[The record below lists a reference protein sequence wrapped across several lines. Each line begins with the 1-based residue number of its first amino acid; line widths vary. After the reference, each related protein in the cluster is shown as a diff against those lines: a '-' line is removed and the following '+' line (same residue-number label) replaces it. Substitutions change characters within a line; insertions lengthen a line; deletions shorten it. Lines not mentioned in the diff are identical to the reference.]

1 MTFLSYD
8 KLGGMIMKKLVL
20 ITLCLLMPFL
30 LAFEAQASHYL
41 GYERIEMS
49 SGKLLADFTDKEY
62 KTYYKKVKKLKF
74 DGWRVYIVNDNTKA
88 SFISETLFSYYNDGY
103 TPIEYEYK
111 LERKRSQKIGLSST
125 GSIGLKSTE
134 TIPKFKNNLD
144 AALKLSSEYIFNEEE
159 KETYYLKFLV
169 DPGTQ
174 VDLYVYGE
182 GKVTNGVA
190 ARYSFFI
197 RVAQGGFEI
206 FVVTTEY
213 QRLEK
218 KKI

>member
-1 MTFLSYD
+1 M
-8 KLGGMIMKKLVL
+8 MKRF
-20 ITLCLLMPFL
+20 IFIALCLLLPFCF
-30 LAFEAQASHYL
+30 AFEVQASYYQ

-49 SGKLLADFTDKEY
+49 SGKLLADFTSKEY
-62 KTYYKKVKKLKF
+62 TSYYKKVQKLKF
-74 DGWRVYIVNDNTKA
+74 NGWRVYIVNDNVKA

-103 TPIEYEYK
+103 TPIEYVYE
-111 LERKRSQKIGLSST
+111 LERKRSQKIGLSAT
-125 GSIGLKSTE
+125 GSIGLKATE
-134 TIPKFKNNLD
+134 TIPKFKNNLE
-144 AALKLSSEYIFNEEE
+144 AALKLSSEYQYNEEE
-159 KETYYLKFLV
+159 KEKYYLKFLV

-190 ARYSFFI
+190 ARYSLFI
-197 RVAQGGFEI
+197 RVDKGGFEI
-206 FVVTTEY
+206 FFVTTEY

>member
-1 MTFLSYD
+1 MKRIVFL
-8 KLGGMIMKKLVL
+8 I
-20 ITLCLLMPFL
+20 LCLCSVYVWHINL
-30 LAFEAQASHYL
+30 EGSSYQ
-41 GYERIEMS
+41 GYEKISLS
-49 SGKLLADFTDKEY
+49 SGKLLSDYTAKDY
-62 KTYYKKVKKLKF
+62 QTYYNKVNPLKF
-74 DGWRVYIVNDNTKA
+74 NGWRVYVVNDDVKA
-88 SFISETLFSYYNDGY
+88 TFITETLFSYYNDGY

-111 LERKRSQKIGLSST
+111 LERKKTSKLGLSAT
-125 GSIGLKSTE
+125 GNIGLKLGKDV
-134 TIPKFKNNLD
+134 PKFKNNLES
-144 AALKLSSEYIFNEEE
+144 ALKLSADYTISQDE
-159 KETYYLKFLV
+159 KESYHLKFKV

-190 ARYSFFI
+190 ARYSLFI
-197 RVAQGGFEI
+197 RVEKGGFEV

>member
-1 MTFLSYD
+1 
-8 KLGGMIMKKLVL
+8 MKKIVFLL
-20 ITLCLLMPFL
+20 LCLLCPFYL
-30 LAFEAQASHYL
+30 TFDVQASHYH

-62 KTYYKKVKKLKF
+62 TSYYKKVKKLKF
-74 DGWRVYIVNDNTKA
+74 DGWRVYIVNDHVKA

-103 TPIEYEYK
+103 TPIEYVYE
-111 LERKRSQKIGLSST
+111 LERKRSQKIGLSAT

-134 TIPKFKNNLD
+134 TIPKFKNNLES
-144 AALKLSSEYIFNEEE
+144 ALKLSSDYQLNTEE

-174 VDLYVYGE
+174 VDLYIYGE

-197 RVAQGGFEI
+197 RVDKGGFEI
-206 FVVTTEY
+206 FIVTTEY

>member
-1 MTFLSYD
+1 
-8 KLGGMIMKKLVL
+8 MKRIVF
-20 ITLCLLMPFL
+20 FL
-30 LAFEAQASHYL
+30 LCVLSVFVWQIHIEGASYQ
-41 GYERIEMS
+41 GYEKISLS
-49 SGKLLADFTDKEY
+49 SGKFLSDYTAKDY
-62 KTYYKKVKKLKF
+62 QIYYNKVNPLKF
-74 DGWRVYIVNDNTKA
+74 NGWRVYVVNDDVKA
-88 SFISETLFSYYNDGY
+88 TFISETLFSYYNDGY

-111 LERKRSQKIGLSST
+111 LERKRASKLALSAT
-125 GSIGLKSTE
+125 GNIGLKVGKD
-134 TIPKFKNNLD
+134 IPKFKNNLEG
-144 AALKLSSEYIFNEEE
+144 ALKLSADYTVSEDE
-159 KETYYLKFLV
+159 KESYHLKFKV

-190 ARYSFFI
+190 ARYSLFI
-197 RVAQGGFEI
+197 RVEKGGFEV

>member
-1 MTFLSYD
+1 MKLMMFLCLS
-8 KLGGMIMKKLVL
+8 ISLVL
-20 ITLCLLMPFL
+20 LVNLDI
-30 LAFEAQASHYL
+30 QAGTYQT
-41 GYERIEMS
+41 YEMIELE
-49 SGKLLADFTDKEY
+49 SGKLLSDYTDKDY
-62 KTYYKKVKKLKF
+62 RLYYPKVSKLKF
-74 DGWRVYIVNDNTKA
+74 SGWRVYVVHDDIKA
-88 SFISETLFSYYNDGY
+88 TYISETLFSYYNDGF
-103 TPIEYEYK
+103 TAINYEYT
-111 LERKRSQKIGLSST
+111 LERNASSKLALSAT
-125 GSIGLKSTE
+125 GTIGLKMNKE
-134 TIPKFKNNLD
+134 IPTFKNGLD
-144 AALKLSSEYIFNEEE
+144 SSLKLSAEYAINHTE

-190 ARYSFFI
+190 ARYSLFV
-197 RVAQGGFEI
+197 RVEKGGFEV